1 MGITRVF
8 AASVSLF
15 FFFWLRRRRHK
26 KNIIAAMIIRKASEP
41 PTAPPMTALEVP
53 LGLAAAV
60 TLDVSLGAEDILL
73 AVEDAVGAGTEDES
87 ATLRS

>member
-1 MGITRVF
+1 
-8 AASVSLF
+8 
-15 FFFWLRRRRHK
+15 
-26 KNIIAAMIIRKASEP
+26 
-41 PTAPPMTALEVP
+41 MTALEVP